1 VRLGYSESKMLIA
14 PETPMDSFSLPAT
27 KWRPLE
33 GAQTQGHG
41 CRRAST
47 SLVAPLLQRMFFGL
61 YVLARSGN
69 DSAQA
74 QEHATEHDARYDQDK
89 SDKEE
94 AHGLWKVR

>member
-1 VRLGYSESKMLIA
+1 
-14 PETPMDSFSLPAT
+14 
-27 KWRPLE
+27 
-33 GAQTQGHG
+33 
-41 CRRAST
+41 
-47 SLVAPLLQRMFFGL
+47 MFFGL